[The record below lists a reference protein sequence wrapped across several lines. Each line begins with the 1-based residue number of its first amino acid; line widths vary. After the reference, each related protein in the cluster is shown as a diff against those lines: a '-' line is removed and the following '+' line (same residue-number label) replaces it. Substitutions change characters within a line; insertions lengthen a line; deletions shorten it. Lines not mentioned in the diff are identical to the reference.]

1 VWPRSVR
8 GTRTGERDRDGVVE
22 EGAGRARPGEGAGV
36 GERRKKRKGRER
48 ERERERRRRGRGR
61 GELTSG
67 SKSGDHHLQNLG
79 HHGEE
84 RDGRERE
91 LCAGELNEGK
101 ETREG
106 GACMGRGQGAW
117 GTRARLS
124 RAAPRVKMSRHAQSQ
139 LGNQFAKRD

>member
-1 VWPRSVR
+1 VAQ
-8 GTRTGERDRDGVVE
+8 ERAGNTD
-22 EGAGRARPGEGAGV
+22 GRARPGRRGRGGRGARTARGGRGGRGEEEEEEG
-36 GERRKKRKGRER
+36 ERER